1 MEHST
6 PQIYTEF
13 LPISR
18 ADMEARGWEQLDF
31 VVVGGDA
38 YVDHPSFG
46 TAIISRL
53 LEAEGYKVGVLAQP
67 RYTDCEDFKRF
78 GKPKYGFFIG
88 GGNVDSMVSHYSVA
102 KIPRAEDEYSP
113 GGKAGARPDRSATVY
128 TKLAK
133 QAYPD
138 LPVILGG
145 LEASLRRFAHYD
157 YWLDT
162 VLPSIAEDSGADLIS
177 FGMGEHQTVEIARC
191 LAAGEPV
198 ETITDVNGTCYLT
211 DFDHLP
217 QRYVE
222 CAGFK
227 KVASDKTA
235 YAKACRIQMDNQ
247 DVVSGQII
255 VQKQSEK
262 YLVQNIPAKPLVRGE
277 LDKVYAL
284 PYTRRYHPIYESM
297 GGVPAIR
304 EVQFSII
311 QNRGCFGGCNFCAIQ
326 LHQGRRVTS
335 RSADSIVEEAERMT
349 HEPDFKGY
357 IHDVG
362 GPTANF
368 RFPSCREQML
378 RGMCTGGK
386 HCLAPTTCSHMIVDH
401 SDYLKILRRVRE
413 LPGVKK
419 VFIRSGIRFDYLMAD
434 PDDTFFKE
442 LVEYHVSGQLKV
454 APEHVA
460 DPVLK
465 RMGKPENSV
474 YRQFVK
480 EYKQM
485 NERLGM
491 KQYLVP
497 YLMSSHPGSTLKEAI
512 ELAEYLRDLGYMPE
526 QVQDF
531 YPTPSTISTCMY
543 YTGLDPRTME
553 PVYVPVNPHEK
564 AMQRALIQ
572 YRNPKNYELVEEAL
586 RRAGRTD
593 LIGYDKKCL
602 IRPRGGKNEIQKG
615 GSPKTGKPQVVSRP
629 KASRPKKTIRNVHK
643 KKG

>member
-1 MEHST
+1 MEH
-6 PQIYTEF
+6 YTEF

-67 RYTDCEDFKRF
+67 RYSDCEDFKRF

-113 GGKAGARPDRSATVY
+113 GGKGGARPDRSATVY
-128 TKLAK
+128 TRLAK

-162 VLPSIAEDSGADLIS
+162 VLPSIAEDSGADIIS
-177 FGMGEHQTVEIARC
+177 FGMGEHQTVAIARR

-198 ETITDVNGTCYLT
+198 ESITDVDGTCYMT

-217 QRYVE
+217 ERYVE

-227 KVASDKTA
+227 KVASDKVA

-454 APEHVA
+454 APEHVSDA
-460 DPVLK
+460 VLA
-465 RMGKPENSV
+465 RMGKPRNAV
-474 YRQFVK
+474 YNRFVEKYFALNRQ
-480 EYKQM
+480 YGM
-485 NERLGM
+485 N
-491 KQYLVP
+491 QYLVP
-497 YLMSSHPGSTLKEAI
+497 YLMSSHPGSTLKEAV
-512 ELAEYLRDLGYMPE
+512 ELAEYIRDMGYNPE

-531 YPTPSTISTCMY
+531 YPTPSTLSTVMY
-543 YTGLDPRTME
+543 CTGLDPRTME
-553 PVYVPVNPHEK
+553 QVYVPTDPHEK

-572 YRNPKNYELVEEAL
+572 YRDPKNYALVQEAL
-586 RRAGRTD
+586 MKAHRED
-593 LIGYDKKCL
+593 LIGSGAKCL
-602 IRPRGGKNEIQKG
+602 IRSAPPRPVRKKPGQANGKR
-615 GSPKTGKPQVVSRP
+615 KPSR
-629 KASRPKKTIRNVHK
+629 
-643 KKG
+643 